1 MAIQRTDNPHHS
13 SRVTSWFSKL
23 SRFAIAHPRSVLLA
37 VVLVTLAALPG
48 LARLKLRTDGH
59 ALVTPDA
66 PEVLY
71 DSAIRQKFGIEDQI
85 VVLLH
90 STNTDGIFNPATLQ
104 RVRNL
109 TAEFLKLPGV
119 SPASVMSLA
128 TEPSFRLRPSTLI
141 HQTCLEPRL
150 ETKVELDQLRDDLRR
165 IQLYTGTLVSASGQ
179 STVILIGTPSGCDR
193 TEFYRDVL
201 RVIAARGAET
211 TDEIVVTGAPVA
223 ESLLGIHIL
232 EDLGVPKSL
241 LGGTTLGETKSA
253 GARLPQSLHELRL
266 LIARRIGLVPLAALV
281 MMLILLLAFRNLLA
295 MLLPLPGVVATLL
308 FVFGL
313 MGWSGV
319 PIYLTI
325 AVMPVLLTTTGVIN
339 DVYLFSRYFSLLRE
353 RQPKGATGHV
363 DLVKETFDN
372 LASPVAITS
381 LTTAIGFLSF
391 GFSPLRPV
399 QAFGICSC
407 VGALFGLLYSLTVV
421 PAMLTLAPPHWL
433 VRQKPKAKG
442 EKTDLLA
449 AWFSRLAET
458 VVRRRWWVA
467 GAALVIAILTPLGL
481 RRLIVQDSWTNAFDP
496 GSEFHHATQLV
507 NEEFYGMHLLHVSF
521 DLPETLKGE
530 LKASDVNQDGFVF
543 HGGLVKSPVLLAGS
557 PITVNTPAPAVWRS
571 HIEMVYSLGTN
582 IGARIPREDMG
593 TNWWEKFSKA
603 GPVNFEVIVRN
614 HFKPEVVR
622 AIGDL
627 SAFIRQRSQYAVG
640 GVLGPADYVA
650 TTRFMAR
657 PNDPTA
663 RVIPEDPAEIKLM
676 WDYYGLALGQ
686 KRLHQIV
693 DTNYWQSLTTVFL
706 KDANFVATGKLM
718 KEIRDYEREHL
729 TPKGIKLGFAGDV
742 ALSQS
747 LIGGIVTTQMQS
759 MIWSLVGILLAT
771 SLLGG
776 SLRWGLYSVLP
787 SLLAVIVKLGVM
799 GWLGVPLGVAT
810 SMFAAMTF
818 GIGVNCAIQLLESYR
833 QAQAQTVTPGQTTR
847 LEDLKRAMALTGP
860 PALINTIAVSL
871 GFSVLML
878 SQVPADARLG
888 LLMVL
893 GLTECFLASLLL
905 LPLFLH
911 WWPVKK
917 N

>member
-1 MAIQRTDNPHHS
+1 MAIQRTDNPHHW

-23 SRFAIAHPRSVLLA
+23 SRFAIAHPKSVLLA
-37 VVLVTLAALPG
+37 VVLVTFAALPG

-71 DSAIRQKFGIEDQI
+71 DTAIRQKFGIEDQI

-104 RVRNL
+104 QVRNL

-119 SPASVMSLA
+119 TPSSVMSLA

-150 ETKVELDQLRDDLRR
+150 KTKAELDLLRDDLHR
-165 IQLYTGTLVSASGQ
+165 IQLYTGTLVSASGK

-193 TEFYRDVL
+193 TQFYRDVL
-201 RVIAARGAET
+201 GVIAAKAIQT
-211 TDEIVVTGAPVA
+211 SDEIVVTGAPVA

-241 LGGTTLGETKSA
+241 LGGTTLGESKNT
-253 GARLPQSLHELRL
+253 GWGMPESLHDLRL
-266 LIARRIGLVPLAALV
+266 LVARRIGLVPLAALV
-281 MMLILLLAFRNLLA
+281 MMLILLLAFRNVLA
-295 MLLPLPGVVATLL
+295 MLLPLPGVAATLL

-313 MGWSGV
+313 MGWTEV

-325 AVMPVLLTTTGVIN
+325 AVMPVLLVTTGVIN

-353 RQPKGATGHV
+353 RRPKGATAFTHV
-363 DLVKETFDN
+363 DLVRETFDN

-407 VGALFGLLYSLTVV
+407 IGALYGLLYSLTVV
-421 PAMLTLAPPHWL
+421 PAMLTLAPPQWL
-433 VRQKPKAKG
+433 VRQRPAKG
-442 EKTDLLA
+442 EKADRLA

-458 VVRRRWWVA
+458 VVCRRWWVV
-467 GAALVIAILTPLGL
+467 GAAVVVAVLTPLGL
-481 RRLIVQDSWTNAFDP
+481 RRLVVQDSWTNAFDP

-507 NEEFYGMHLLHVSF
+507 NEEFYGMHLLYVSF

-543 HGGLVKSPVLLAGS
+543 RGGLVKSPVLLAGS
-557 PITVNTPAPAVWRS
+557 PITVNTGAPAVWRS
-571 HIEMVYSLGTN
+571 HIEMVYNLGTN

-593 TNWWEKFSKA
+593 TNWWEKFAKA
-603 GPVNFEVIVRN
+603 GPVSFEVIVRN
-614 HFKPEVVR
+614 HFKPDVVR
-622 AIGDL
+622 AIADL
-627 SAFIRQRSQYAVG
+627 SDFIRQRSQYAVG
-640 GVLGPADYVA
+640 GVLGPADYVT

-676 WDYYGLALGQ
+676 WDYYRLALGQ
-686 KRLHQIV
+686 KRLQQIV

-747 LIGGIVTTQMQS
+747 LIQGIVATQMKS

-833 QAQAQTVTPGQTTR
+833 QAQSVTSGQSTR

-860 PALINTIAVSL
+860 PALINTVAVSL

-911 WWPVKK
+911 WWPVRKG
-917 N
+917 